1 MGSRSRSNILQPRT
15 DAAAAREARSATA
28 PRGRSGK
35 APWLLL
41 VLLDTDVE
49 VVPRFGNHCRSS
61 TRVGGRS
68 RPPALC
74 CYNLGLSV
82 RRPQSP
88 FRRRAGARPRSSSA
102 LMLARFGAAPATSQH
117 LFRCRRGTSRVRS
130 VAPPAGASVAG
141 ASRRGGDCRFSI
153 SGGTRCR
160 ACGVLAS
167 WLAMGRPLPTLT
179 VPPRRGRSTRPR
191 GRWRRGRAA
200 PRPSKSST
208 VQGKANGAGWM
219 MSWPSSNPRG
229 SGRGRDLVHPRVTV
243 V

>member
-74 CYNLGLSV
+74 LLQ
-82 RRPQSP
+82 P
-88 FRRRAGARPRSSSA
+88 RAQR
-102 LMLARFGAAPATSQH
+102 
-117 LFRCRRGTSRVRS
+117 
-130 VAPPAGASVAG
+130 APPAVPVSSPSRCAPSIVERLDVGEIRGCTGHQSAPVSLSARYFACAKCCASCRSI
-141 ASRRGGDCRFSI
+141 SRRGVT
-153 SGGTRCR
+153 TRWGLSLLHIR
-160 ACGVLAS
+160 GHSLPGVWSVGVLVGDGTTAADAHRPTAS
-167 WLAMGRPLPTLT
+167 RTLNSAARALAAGTSGT
-179 VPPRRGRSTRPR
+179 
-191 GRWRRGRAA
+191 AA
-200 PRPSKSST
+200 K
-208 VQGKANGAGWM
+208 
-219 MSWPSSNPRG
+219 
-229 SGRGRDLVHPRVTV
+229 
-243 V
+243 